1 MNISKPELSEDES
14 ERAIE
19 LLTQLEVEDGEELL
33 RIAPLV
39 TPSQVLLAQ
48 AGKPPSSEAS
58 AIASA
63 LAKVVEAQEEGVIA
77 EENFLLLLK
86 ALRQ

>member
-19 LLTQLEVEDGEELL
+19 LLTQLEVENPEELL

-39 TPSQVLLAQ
+39 TPSQVLLAE
-48 AGKPPSSEAS
+48 AGKPPSIEAS
-58 AIASA
+58 AIALA
-63 LAKVVEAQEEGVIA
+63 LEKVSDAQEEAVIA
-77 EENFLLLLK
+77 EEDFLLLLK
-86 ALRQ
+86 ALGQ